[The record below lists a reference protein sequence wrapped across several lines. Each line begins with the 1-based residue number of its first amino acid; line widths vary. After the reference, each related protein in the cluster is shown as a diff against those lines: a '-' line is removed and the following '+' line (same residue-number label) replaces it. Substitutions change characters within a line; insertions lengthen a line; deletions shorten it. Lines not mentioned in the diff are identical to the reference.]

1 MTPGSLVKEARTA
14 AGLTQAELAR
24 RAGTTQSAIAR
35 LEADEVSPRWDT
47 VLSLVNAAGGRL
59 EITLDT
65 LSPGAGGEEDV
76 IDEHDWSI
84 IERNLSLTPDQR
96 LDKATKAANFVLE
109 GRRAMRAALG
119 DG

>member
-1 MTPGSLVKEARTA
+1 
-14 AGLTQAELAR
+14 
-24 RAGTTQSAIAR
+24 
-35 LEADEVSPRWDT
+35 
-47 VLSLVNAAGGRL
+47 
-59 EITLDT
+59 
-65 LSPGAGGEEDV
+65 V